1 MMKSRI
7 NGNLLVGGI
16 AGAALTIALVGATAF
31 ADTAADQGAGTP
43 MAGKSSTVHGSGT
56 VTAIDKSARSV
67 TVKTDAGETRSFQV
81 PSDVKGFD
89 KLKKG
94 DKIDVEYTEAIAV
107 AMMPPGTKLSAS
119 ERTGAMKSGKASGT
133 AGKEI
138 TLSAQIMSVDTVK
151 NTITLKGPKGQVETV
166 DVADPDNQ
174 AKLSS
179 LKPGQ
184 VMQFTYTEAMAVS
197 VTPVG
202 K

>member
-1 MMKSRI
+1 MKSRI
-7 NGNLLVGGI
+7 RTNMWVACVGG
-16 AGAALTIALVGATAF
+16 ALALATAPAFAEVGA
-31 ADTAADQGAGTP
+31 DQSAGTRV
-43 MAGKSSTVHGSGT
+43 AGKSATAHGAGI
-56 VTAIDKSARSV
+56 VTAIDKSSRSV
-67 TVKTDAGETRSFQV
+67 TVKTEAGETRSFQV
-81 PSDVKGFD
+81 PADVKGFD

-107 AMMPPGTKLSAS
+107 AMMPPGTKMTPS
-119 ERTGAMKSGKASGT
+119 EKTAAMKTGKAEGM
-133 AGKEI
+133 AGKQI
-138 TLSAQIMSVDTVK
+138 TVSAEVTNVDTVN

-166 DVADPDNQ
+166 DVKDPENQ

-197 VTPVG
+197 VTPAG